1 MPDEGINVVFATDL
15 EYLVPTFIAAF
26 SMMMNHTDSRRV
38 DIYIM
43 TPANYPMSEKT
54 ILEQLPVRFP
64 NCSVR
69 FLNMEDSFAMVRIN
83 CQQTKVPTMYRL
95 MIPGTLKNLEKC
107 IYLDSDLIVEGDIA
121 ELYDI
126 DVNRFCIAGVRDIEV
141 YNFGKS
147 VTEWQEKLKIPSL
160 NDYINAGVL
169 VINLKEIRGLKLD
182 GELVKAGY
190 NNQYSFN
197 DQDAINN
204 VCYGRIKLLP
214 IKYNIIPRWVWSRE
228 REIKKIYKKDNVSEA
243 RKQPFI
249 IHYAGITKPWCK
261 QHSLKAKRW
270 WKYVN
275 RQNPVFKEELLISF
289 VEKQKEIL
297 YRPIGERIKNYLVAR
312 LWRLGLYFAV
322 KRLVDGR

>member
-107 IYLDSDLIVEGDIA
+107 S
-121 ELYDI
+121 
-126 DVNRFCIAGVRDIEV
+126 
-141 YNFGKS
+141 
-147 VTEWQEKLKIPSL
+147 
-160 NDYINAGVL
+160 
-169 VINLKEIRGLKLD
+169 
-182 GELVKAGY
+182 
-190 NNQYSFN
+190 
-197 DQDAINN
+197 
-204 VCYGRIKLLP
+204 
-214 IKYNIIPRWVWSRE
+214 
-228 REIKKIYKKDNVSEA
+228 
-243 RKQPFI
+243 
-249 IHYAGITKPWCK
+249 
-261 QHSLKAKRW
+261 
-270 WKYVN
+270 
-275 RQNPVFKEELLISF
+275 
-289 VEKQKEIL
+289 
-297 YRPIGERIKNYLVAR
+297 
-312 LWRLGLYFAV
+312 
-322 KRLVDGR
+322 